1 MAVESMKTGPLS
13 RKKVNRKWGN
23 ERLKEKPD
31 ACKAGQG
38 SGAVSTTT
46 AYDDGERRQRW
57 TTDDK
62 CGGREALGGESATR
76 RLPGQFE
83 TDGMF

>member
-1 MAVESMKTGPLS
+1 MKAGPLS
-13 RKKVNRKWGN
+13 RKKVNRKWEN

-46 AYDDGERRQRW
+46 QAYADGERPQRW

-62 CGGREALGGESATR
+62 CDGREALGGESAAR
-76 RLPGQFE
+76 RLPGQFQ